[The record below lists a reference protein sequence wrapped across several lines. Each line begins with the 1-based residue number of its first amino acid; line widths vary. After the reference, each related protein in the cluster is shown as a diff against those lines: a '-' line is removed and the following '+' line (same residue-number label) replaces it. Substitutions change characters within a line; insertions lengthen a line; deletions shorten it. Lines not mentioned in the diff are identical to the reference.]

1 MPAKAGTIGQLPG
14 ELFGWN
20 GLYMGGRLLNVRS
33 TLLVR
38 RRSRLFVFFIGTM
51 PTYRAT
57 NASTDEGMVPSEMAS
72 GASHGSARQAA
83 FGACLTGKKYY
94 CGE

>member
-1 MPAKAGTIGQLPG
+1 MPATAGTIGQLPG

-20 GLYMGGRLLNVRS
+20 GLNMRGRWLNVRS
-33 TLLVR
+33 ALLVG